1 MRIHALLH
9 MASEDTGCIRGLAE
23 EKGWEYAES
32 HLYLDDPKVNAL
44 PSHDSY
50 DLLAVLGGSMNV
62 YEDDKYPFLTA
73 EKRFIREAVALG
85 KGVFGICLGG
95 QLISVVLGGKVT
107 RNSDEEIGWH
117 RVFKTASAAES
128 PFSRL
133 FKSEFLTFEW
143 HGDTFEIP
151 EGAVHLLTNEA
162 CKNQGFSYGDRVLA
176 LQNHPEMIT
185 PTLESLIEDEPITKT
200 GRYIQTLNEVTDT
213 KYMAES
219 TRLVSDIM
227 DYFEEVLTGA

>member
-23 EKGWEYAES
+23 DKGWIYTES
-32 HLYLDDPKVNAL
+32 HLYRKEPELNAL

-50 DLLAVLGGSMNV
+50 DLLAILGGSMNV
-62 YEDDKYPFLTA
+62 YEDADYPFLTP
-73 EKRFIREAVALG
+73 EKKFIREAIDAG
-85 KGVFGICLGG
+85 KGVLGICLGG

-107 RNSDEEIGWH
+107 KNPNEEIGWH
-117 RVFKTASAAES
+117 RVHKTKVSANS
-128 PFSRL
+128 PFERL
-133 FKSEFLTFEW
+133 FEKEFVTFEW

-151 EGAVHLLTNEA
+151 EGSVHILTNEA

-185 PTLESLIEDEPITKT
+185 PTLNSLIEDEPITKE
-200 GRYIQTLNEVTDT
+200 GRYIQTLEEVTYT
-213 KYMAES
+213 GYMAES
-219 TRLVSDIM
+219 TKLVSDIL
-227 DYFEEVLTGA
+227 DYFEEVLT